1 MEILEDF
8 GVEPILLLAQV
19 VNFVILLYILKRF
32 LYKPILKVLEERKKK
47 IETSVKQS
55 EEMQKRFDEITK
67 KQTEIL
73 DKTKAESEQIIEGA
87 KNEAKILA
95 DQIQLN
101 ATNAGNETIKRT
113 QQTLEIE
120 KQKMINEAKRE
131 IVDVVTSITEKIV
144 QKNLTKQDKERLVRQ
159 ALTEIKG

>member
-32 LYKPILKVLEERKKK
+32 LYKPILKVLEERKKR

-55 EEMQKRFDEITK
+55 EDIQKRFDEMSK
-67 KQTEIL
+67 KQAEIL
-73 DKTKAESEQIIEGA
+73 DKAKVESEQIIEGA

-131 IVDVVTSITEKIV
+131 IVDVVTSITEKVV
-144 QKNLTKQDKERLVRQ
+144 QKNLTKGDKERLVRQ

>member
-32 LYKPILKVLEERKKK
+32 LYKPILKVLEERKKR

-73 DKTKAESEQIIEGA
+73 DKAKAESEQIIEGA

-101 ATNAGNETIKRT
+101 ATNAGNERIKRT

>member
-32 LYKPILKVLEERKKK
+32 LYKPILKVLEERKKR

-73 DKTKAESEQIIEGA
+73 DKAKVESEQIIEGA

-131 IVDVVTSITEKIV
+131 IVDVVTSITEKVV
-144 QKNLTKQDKERLVRQ
+144 QKNLTKGDKERLVRQ
-159 ALTEIKG
+159 VLTEIKG

>member
-32 LYKPILKVLEERKKK
+32 LYKPILKVLEERKKR

-55 EEMQKRFDEITK
+55 EDIQKRFDEMSK

-73 DKTKAESEQIIEGA
+73 DKAKVESEQIIEDA

-95 DQIQLN
+95 DQIQLA
-101 ATNAGNETIKRT
+101 ATNAGNETIKRA

-131 IVDVVTSITEKIV
+131 IVDVVTSITEKVV

>member
-73 DKTKAESEQIIEGA
+73 DKAKVESEQIIEGA

-131 IVDVVTSITEKIV
+131 IVDVVTSITEKVV
-144 QKNLTKQDKERLVRQ
+144 QKNLTKGDKERLVRQ
-159 ALTEIKG
+159 VLTEIKG

>member
-32 LYKPILKVLEERKKK
+32 LYKPILKVLEERKKR

-73 DKTKAESEQIIEGA
+73 DKAKVESEQIIEGA

-131 IVDVVTSITEKIV
+131 IVDVVTSITEKVV
-144 QKNLTKQDKERLVRQ
+144 QKNLTKGDKERLVRQ

>member
-32 LYKPILKVLEERKKK
+32 LYKPILKVLEERKKR

-101 ATNAGNETIKRT
+101 ATNAGNERIKRT

>member
-73 DKTKAESEQIIEGA
+73 DKAKAESEQIIEGA

-131 IVDVVTSITEKIV
+131 IVDVVTSITEKVV
-144 QKNLTKQDKERLVRQ
+144 QKNLTKGDKERLVRQ

>member
-32 LYKPILKVLEERKKK
+32 LYKPILKVLEERKKR

-73 DKTKAESEQIIEGA
+73 DKAKAESEQIIEGA

>member
-73 DKTKAESEQIIEGA
+73 DKAKAESEQIIEGA

-101 ATNAGNETIKRT
+101 ATNAGNERIKRT

>member
-73 DKTKAESEQIIEGA
+73 DKAKAESEQIIEGA

-131 IVDVVTSITEKIV
+131 IVDVVTSTTEKIV
-144 QKNLTKQDKERLVRQ
+144 QKNLTKGDKERLVRQ
-159 ALTEIKG
+159 VLTEIKG

>member
-1 MEILEDF
+1 MEVLEDF

-55 EEMQKRFDEITK
+55 EEIQKRFEETAQ
-67 KQTEIL
+67 KQAEIL
-73 DKTKAESEQIIEGA
+73 DKAKVESEQIIEGA

-95 DQIQLN
+95 DQIQLDAAN
-101 ATNAGNETIKRT
+101 AANETIKRT
-113 QQTLEIE
+113 QQSFEIE
-120 KQKMINEAKRE
+120 KQKMIIEAKRE
-131 IVDVVTSITEKIV
+131 IVDIVTAATEKVV
-144 QKNLTKQDKERLVRQ
+144 QKNLTKQDKERLIKQ
-159 ALTEIKG
+159 ALTEIK

>member
-1 MEILEDF
+1 
-8 GVEPILLLAQV
+8 VEPILLLAQV

-73 DKTKAESEQIIEGA
+73 DKAKAESEQIIEGA

-101 ATNAGNETIKRT
+101 ATNAGNERIKRT

-131 IVDVVTSITEKIV
+131 IVDVVTSITEKVV
-144 QKNLTKQDKERLVRQ
+144 QKNLTKGDKERLVRQ
-159 ALTEIKG
+159 VLTEIKG

>member
-32 LYKPILKVLEERKKK
+32 LYKPILKVLEERKKR

-73 DKTKAESEQIIEGA
+73 DKAKAESEQIIEGA

-101 ATNAGNETIKRT
+101 ATNAGNERIKRT

-131 IVDVVTSITEKIV
+131 IVDVVTSITEKVV
-144 QKNLTKQDKERLVRQ
+144 QKNLTKGDKERLVRQ
-159 ALTEIKG
+159 VLTEIKG

>member
-32 LYKPILKVLEERKKK
+32 LYKPILKVLEERKKR

-101 ATNAGNETIKRT
+101 ATNAGNERIKRT

-131 IVDVVTSITEKIV
+131 IVDVVTSITEKVV
-144 QKNLTKQDKERLVRQ
+144 QKNLTKGDKERLVRQ
-159 ALTEIKG
+159 VLTEIKG

>member
-73 DKTKAESEQIIEGA
+73 DKAKVESEQIIEGA

-101 ATNAGNETIKRT
+101 ATNAGNERIKRT

-131 IVDVVTSITEKIV
+131 IVDVVTSITEKVV
-144 QKNLTKQDKERLVRQ
+144 QKNLTKGDKERLVRQ
-159 ALTEIKG
+159 VLTEIKG

>member
-73 DKTKAESEQIIEGA
+73 DKAKAESEQIIEGA

-101 ATNAGNETIKRT
+101 ATNAGNERIKRT

-131 IVDVVTSITEKIV
+131 IVDVVTSITEKVV
-144 QKNLTKQDKERLVRQ
+144 QKNLTKGDKERLVRQ
-159 ALTEIKG
+159 VLTEIKG

>member
-73 DKTKAESEQIIEGA
+73 DKAKAESEQIIEGA

-144 QKNLTKQDKERLVRQ
+144 QKNLTKGDKERLIRQ
-159 ALTEIKG
+159 ALNEIKE